1 MAGFC
6 LDIDPAAGGIGA
18 IPGGKAFAGKTVSH
32 FSWNGS
38 SDQGMAMKGLKRAFD
53 LVATALLLLVTSPV
67 LLLCMFAV
75 RVSSPGP
82 VIFSQTRVG
91 RDGVLFRCHKLRTMY
106 QGTPSLPSHEAPANA
121 VTAVGRTLRKF
132 KLDELPQF
140 WNVLKGEMSL
150 VGPRPCLPTQ
160 TELIERRRRL
170 GVLAARPGITG
181 MAQIRGIDMSN
192 PQLLAETDAAY
203 LRTASFSLDL
213 RILFGTL
220 YRHGG
225 D

>member
-1 MAGFC
+1 
-6 LDIDPAAGGIGA
+6 
-18 IPGGKAFAGKTVSH
+18 
-32 FSWNGS
+32 
-38 SDQGMAMKGLKRAFD
+38 MKRLKRAFD

-67 LLLCMFAV
+67 LLLCALAV
-75 RVSSPGP
+75 RASSPGP

-91 RDGVLFRCHKLRTMY
+91 RDGVLFRCHKLRTMV

-121 VTAVGRTLRKF
+121 VTAVGKTLRKF

-170 GVLAARPGITG
+170 GVLAVRPGITG

-203 LRTASFSLDL
+203 LKAASFWLDL

-220 YRHGG
+220 YRNGG